1 MSRNTNTDFDI
12 SKFQPG
18 LPEINGHPSS
28 ALLESLVS
36 LSIDGAKSGELRG
49 YATCDFNRFLRTLDL
64 MPAGATGRSLEIG
77 ANPYFNTLLFRAFR
91 PGIETALTNYFG
103 GEVHQA
109 KQNLSFTDFGGQRK
123 TFDVEYTNCN
133 IEEHR
138 LPFADAAFDWI
149 VFCEVLEHM
158 TNDPLRSLKE
168 LKRVLKPGGQLILTT
183 PNAARIEN
191 MMAFIEG
198 RNIYDPYSGYGPY
211 GRHNREY
218 TRHELHLLMEH
229 CGFECE
235 VSYTAN
241 VHSDLPWSIDQS
253 LVRQIVD
260 ATPNR
265 CYDLGQYFFT
275 RWNNK
280 SPGEAKRPRWLYR
293 SYPETEF
300 E

>member
-1 MSRNTNTDFDI
+1 MLKKRSTRFDI
-12 SKFQPG
+12 NSLQPP
-18 LPEINGHPSS
+18 LPEIEKYPSS
-28 ALLESLVS
+28 VLLESMVS
-36 LSIDGAKSGELRG
+36 LSIDGSRSGELNG

-64 MPAGATGRSLEIG
+64 MPADASGKALEIG
-77 ANPYFNTLLFRAFR
+77 ANPYFNTLLFREFR
-91 PGIETALTNYFG
+91 PGIEMTLTNFFG
-103 GEVHQA
+103 GETRQA
-109 KQNLSFTDFGGQRK
+109 NQNLSFTG
-123 TFDVEYTNCN
+123 FDGLPKSFDIQYTNCN
-133 IEEHR
+133 IEER
-138 LPFADAAFDWI
+138 QLPFPDDFFDWV

-168 LKRVLKPGGQLILTT
+168 LKRVLKPGGRLILTT

-235 VSYTAN
+235 QSYTAN
-241 VHSDLPWSIDQS
+241 VHPDLPWSVSDK
-253 LVRQIVD
+253 LVHEIINS
-260 ATPNR
+260 TPNR
-265 CYDLGQYFFT
+265 CHDLGQYFFT

-280 SPGEAKRPRWLYR
+280 TAGEQKRPRWLYR
-293 SYPETEF
+293 SYPEIEF
-300 E
+300 Q